1 MVTVCMRVPS
11 PYPARNGGWVH
22 RNESGI
28 RVGVSEEPVPAA
40 EPAPVA
46 VRDRVY
52 RDLLGLLS
60 LDTRHRDDLVRRG
73 LKEKEIREMYRSVP
87 PEPWVVARELRRMG
101 HDLTGIPGFY
111 LKQGRWG
118 RYWTFPG
125 KPGYFIPVRDVRGR
139 IQALQVRVDESRS
152 GGKYRMFSSSSRP
165 GGSCSGTPAHVARPA
180 VVNDRRVWV
189 TEGALKA
196 DLAAHFLGAVVV
208 GAVGVTCWRPVI
220 PVLEELGAADIVL
233 AFDRDQDVNP
243 VVARAVGELRKAISE
258 SGFRVLE
265 ASWPREKGIDD
276 ALAAGVEI
284 KVE

>member
-1 MVTVCMRVPS
+1 
-11 PYPARNGGWVH
+11 
-22 RNESGI
+22 
-28 RVGVSEEPVPAA
+28 
-40 EPAPVA
+40 
-46 VRDRVY
+46 
-52 RDLLGLLS
+52 
-60 LDTRHRDDLVRRG
+60 
-73 LKEKEIREMYRSVP
+73 
-87 PEPWVVARELRRMG
+87 
-101 HDLTGIPGFY
+101 
-111 LKQGRWG
+111 
-118 RYWTFPG
+118 
-125 KPGYFIPVRDVRGR
+125 
-139 IQALQVRVDESRS
+139 
-152 GGKYRMFSSSSRP
+152 
-165 GGSCSGTPAHVARPA
+165 
-180 VVNDRRVWV
+180 VNDRRVWV